1 MRWNSGWTRNLI
13 FAAVL
18 AAVVAALPFV
28 AAGGD
33 EIELDGASALDDRV
47 FYRLERDGAVFGFFT
62 ECSGIGSENEVVE
75 FRDGTSDI
83 VTKIPGPV
91 KWGNIVLKRGITSDL
106 QIWNWREEVVRGE
119 TPRSA
124 LTITML
130 RRRSGPVAVWHFQNA
145 WPSKVTG
152 PQPKSDDNS
161 FGVEEVTIVH
171 EGMHRGS

>member
-1 MRWNSGWTRNLI
+1 MQWNSGLTRILV
-13 FAAVL
+13 FVAVL
-18 AAVVAALPFV
+18 AAVVVALPFV
-28 AAGGD
+28 AAGDD
-33 EIELDGASALDDRV
+33 EVELDGLSSLDVRV
-47 FYRLERDGAVFGFFT
+47 LYRLERDGAVVGFFT

-83 VTKIPGPV
+83 VTKIPGRL
-91 KWGNIVLKRGITSDL
+91 KWENIVLKRGITSDL

-119 TPRSA
+119 APRSA

-130 RRRSGPVAVWHFQNA
+130 RRRIGPVAVWHFQNA
-145 WPSKVTG
+145 WPSKITG

-171 EGMHRGS
+171 EGMQRAT